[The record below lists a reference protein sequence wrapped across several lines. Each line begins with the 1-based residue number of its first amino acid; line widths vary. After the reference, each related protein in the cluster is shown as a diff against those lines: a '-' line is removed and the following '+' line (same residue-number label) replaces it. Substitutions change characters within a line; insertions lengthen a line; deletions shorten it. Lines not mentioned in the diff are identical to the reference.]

1 MGRGDVG
8 SVIGRAGISITAVAY
23 VLRLGH
29 TAELFEDRQ
38 ACTHG
43 WMVYSRG

>member
-1 MGRGDVG
+1 MESGDARN
-8 SVIGRAGISITAVAY
+8 VIGQAGISITAVGY

-43 WMVYSRG
+43 WMGGLF